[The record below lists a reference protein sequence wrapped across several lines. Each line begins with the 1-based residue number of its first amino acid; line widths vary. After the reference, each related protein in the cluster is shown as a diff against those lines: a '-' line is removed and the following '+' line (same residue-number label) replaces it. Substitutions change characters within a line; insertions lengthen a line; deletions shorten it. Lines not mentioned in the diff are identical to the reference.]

1 MNLDSII
8 RIPHSEFRNTHWRG
22 RRINWMKKWFILIG
36 ILAVLSTGGYFI
48 LSFYAVK
55 FIQPQLQRAMVPG
68 LTLNE
73 IKVKL
78 TYLSARGIQYE
89 DPHSKQR
96 FFQVEEMRIYP
107 SLLSFLKKSLRIKEI
122 TILQP
127 SFFFYRSREG
137 VWVGPWVMVI
147 EERGGKE
154 ISEEKE
160 KEKGEP
166 IQIQIDRIRIQKG
179 SIDFEDRKVGEPP
192 AQIKLRELDFEIRDI
207 RYPLVSSHSPIA
219 LKGKMKGRKQEGS
232 IDTKGWIDLK
242 TMDIETSLK
251 IRELEVETFK
261 PYYRKKVSAEIDSG
275 TMDMESKI
283 AVKEKRIDA
292 PGALNFIN
300 LHIQEGGGTV
310 FWIPAETLVPL
321 LEKKGNQ
328 VKVPFHVKGNLGD
341 PRFNFQETFLT
352 RIAFSLAEALWLP
365 IKSVG
370 ESVSGDTEK
379 GTKGLKSIEELFKKK
394 KEKKR

>member
-1 MNLDSII
+1 M
-8 RIPHSEFRNTHWRG
+8 G
-22 RRINWMKKWFILIG
+22 
-36 ILAVLSTGGYFI
+36 
-48 LSFYAVK
+48 
-55 FIQPQLQRAMVPG
+55 PG

-78 TYLSARGIQYE
+78 TYLSARGIRYE

-107 SLLSFLKKSLRIKEI
+107 SLLSLLKKSLRIKEI

-137 VWVGPWVMVI
+137 VWVGPWVMVK

-160 KEKGEP
+160 KGKGEP

-207 RYPLVSSHSPIA
+207 RYPLASSHSPIE

-232 IDTKGWIDLK
+232 IYTKGWIDLK
-242 TMDIETSLK
+242 TMDLETSLK

-292 PGALNFIN
+292 PGELNFIN
-300 LHIQEGGGTV
+300 LHIKEGGGTV

-341 PRFNFQETFLT
+341 PQFNLQETFLT
-352 RIAFSLAEALWLP
+352 RIAFSLAEALGLP

-379 GTKGLKSIEELFKKK
+379 GTEGLKSIEELFKKK